1 MADKSP
7 SRSPQHK
14 KHRLSKTTCDAT
26 VLLALTD
33 KMTLMD
39 DTFGSG
45 MSDCDSSVDE
55 IDDSFDANDN
65 TIIHDCDDDDL
76 DDSYDGSDDSYVDKN
91 DRKALDL
98 IMRNLKR
105 TILENSLGKGTK
117 TKEEQQLMDAI
128 SISIMSQDIVDLRLQ
143 SAVQRVTGM
152 TPRQQDRG
160 LEIHRIQSRRQGER
174 IIHMPRN
181 GHSFGPKS
189 KVNLDFVY
197 DCFHVDCPLVE
208 PGSVSISRI

>member
-1 MADKSP
+1 M
-7 SRSPQHK
+7 
-14 KHRLSKTTCDAT
+14 
-26 VLLALTD
+26 LLALTD
-33 KMTLMD
+33 KMTLVD
-39 DTFGSG
+39 DAFGSG

-117 TKEEQQLMDAI
+117 TKEQQQLMDAI
-128 SISIMSQDIVDLRLQ
+128 SISIMSQDI
-143 SAVQRVTGM
+143 
-152 TPRQQDRG
+152 
-160 LEIHRIQSRRQGER
+160 
-174 IIHMPRN
+174 
-181 GHSFGPKS
+181 F
-189 KVNLDFVY
+189 
-197 DCFHVDCPLVE
+197 
-208 PGSVSISRI
+208 

>member
-14 KHRLSKTTCDAT
+14 KHRLSKTTYDAAK
-26 VLLALTD
+26 LLALTN
-33 KMTLMD
+33 KMSLVD

-76 DDSYDGSDDSYVDKN
+76 DDSYDGSDDSYVNKN

-105 TILENSLGKGTK
+105 TILENSLHG
-117 TKEEQQLMDAI
+117 DAKRYI
-128 SISIMSQDIVDLRLQ
+128 SDTEAAIPDIFDFALWSWRSCEGPPACRSMTIDLW
-143 SAVQRVTGM
+143 
-152 TPRQQDRG
+152 
-160 LEIHRIQSRRQGER
+160 
-174 IIHMPRN
+174 
-181 GHSFGPKS
+181 
-189 KVNLDFVY
+189 KVLT
-197 DCFHVDCPLVE
+197 L
-208 PGSVSISRI
+208 R